1 MKIFGKNP
9 SGSRLQRI
17 EQSPNYRNG
26 QFQNVEQTAVMAD
39 VSFVKILKEYFSKP
53 SSAQPQGELPTTKVN
68 LMTLDDAKPVIVWLG
83 HSSYY
88 FSFKGFRMLVD
99 PVLSGNASPFSGI
112 GKAFKGS
119 DVYSVEDFPQL
130 DVLLIT
136 HDHYD
141 HLDYKTVL
149 KLIPRVKRFVTA
161 LGVGSHLEYWGIE
174 SKKITELDWWEI
186 VNINSEI
193 KLSAAPSRHFS
204 GRLFKRAKTLWASF
218 VLEIYDQKIYLGGDS
233 GYGKHFKMIG
243 EKYSGFDLAILDSGQ
258 YGKGWP
264 LIHMIPEETVQ
275 AGRDLNASVVLPV
288 HWSKFVLSV
297 HPWNEP
303 IKRFV
308 QAAEQAEFKTVTP
321 MIGQPL
327 WYQESAAVP
336 AWWEYEK

>member
-9 SGSRLQRI
+9 TGSRLQRI

-26 QFQNVEQTAVMAD
+26 QFQNVEQTSVMAD

-53 SSAQPQGELPTTKVN
+53 SSVQPQGELPTTKVN

-149 KLIPRVKRFVTA
+149 KLIPRVKRIVTA
-161 LGVGSHLEYWGIE
+161 LGVGSHLEYWRIE
-174 SKKITELDWWEI
+174 SEKITELDWWEI

-275 AGRDLNASVVLPV
+275 AGKDLNASVVLPV

-336 AWWEYEK
+336 VWWEYEK

>member
-26 QFQNVEQTAVMAD
+26 QFQNVEQTSVMAD

-53 SSAQPQGELPTTKVN
+53 SSVQPLGELPTTKVN

>member
-1 MKIFGKNP
+1 
-9 SGSRLQRI
+9 
-17 EQSPNYRNG
+17 
-26 QFQNVEQTAVMAD
+26 MAD

-53 SSAQPQGELPTTKVN
+53 SSVQPQSELPTTKVN

-275 AGRDLNASVVLPV
+275 AGKDLNASVVLPV

>member
-53 SSAQPQGELPTTKVN
+53 SSVQPLGELPTTKVN

>member
-1 MKIFGKNP
+1 
-9 SGSRLQRI
+9 
-17 EQSPNYRNG
+17 
-26 QFQNVEQTAVMAD
+26 
-39 VSFVKILKEYFSKP
+39 
-53 SSAQPQGELPTTKVN
+53 
-68 LMTLDDAKPVIVWLG
+68 
-83 HSSYY
+83 
-88 FSFKGFRMLVD
+88 MLVD

-136 HDHYD
+136 HDHSA

-149 KLIPRVKRFVTA
+149 KLMPGVKRINTA

-308 QAAEQAEFKTVTP
+308 RAAEQAEFKTVTP

-327 WYQESAAVP
+327 WYQESAAIP

>member
-26 QFQNVEQTAVMAD
+26 QFQNVEQTSVMAD

-53 SSAQPQGELPTTKVN
+53 SSVQPQSELPTTKVN

-149 KLIPRVKRFVTA
+149 KLIPRVKRIVTA
-161 LGVGSHLEYWGIE
+161 LGVGSHLEYWRIE
-174 SKKITELDWWEI
+174 SEKITELDWWEI

-308 QAAEQAEFKTVTP
+308 RAAEQAEFKTVTP

>member
-1 MKIFGKNP
+1 
-9 SGSRLQRI
+9 
-17 EQSPNYRNG
+17 
-26 QFQNVEQTAVMAD
+26 MAD

-53 SSAQPQGELPTTKVN
+53 SSVQPQGELPTTKVN

-275 AGRDLNASVVLPV
+275 AGKDLNASVVLPV

>member
-9 SGSRLQRI
+9 TGSRLQRI

-26 QFQNVEQTAVMAD
+26 QFQNVEQTSVMAD

-53 SSAQPQGELPTTKVN
+53 SSVQPQGELPTTKVN

-149 KLIPRVKRFVTA
+149 KLMPGVKRIITA

-193 KLSAAPSRHFS
+193 KLSASPSRHFS

-275 AGRDLNASVVLPV
+275 AGKDLNASVVLPV

-308 QAAEQAEFKTVTP
+308 RAAEQAEFKTVTP

-327 WYQESAAVP
+327 WYQESAAIP

>member
-26 QFQNVEQTAVMAD
+26 QFQNVEQTSVMAD

-53 SSAQPQGELPTTKVN
+53 SSVQPQSELPTTKVN

-275 AGRDLNASVVLPV
+275 AGKDLNASVVLPV